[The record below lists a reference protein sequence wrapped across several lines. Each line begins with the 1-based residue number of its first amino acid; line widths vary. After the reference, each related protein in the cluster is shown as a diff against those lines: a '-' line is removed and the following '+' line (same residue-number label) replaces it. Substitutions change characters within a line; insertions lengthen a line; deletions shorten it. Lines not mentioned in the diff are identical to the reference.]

1 MGETTQLYSEQQL
14 LNMIVSDDVNG
25 LEVLFRNYYKQLWR
39 FAKEIVKNADA
50 AEDAVQDVFVKFW
63 EKRHQ
68 ININSS
74 LKAYLYTA
82 VRNTCFNQL
91 KADERNVWLEDT
103 LVSETMSAPKEDAAD
118 RMSGKELEKKIADA
132 IEFLPP
138 RCKLVFKLCRFEQ
151 KSYKEVAEIMDIS
164 VKTVD
169 NQMGKAL
176 MIMREQLSPYLNT
189 IYLLLINLFL

>member
-1 MGETTQLYSEQQL
+1 MRETTQLYSEQQL
-14 LNMIVSDDVNG
+14 LSMIVSDDVNG
-25 LEVLFRNYYKQLWR
+25 LEMLFRNYYKQLWR
-39 FAKEIVKNADA
+39 FAKEIVKNTDA

-68 ININSS
+68 ISINVS

-91 KADERNVWLEDT
+91 KADERNVWLDDT
-103 LVSETMSAPKEDAAD
+103 PVSETMIAPKQDAAD
-118 RMSGKELEKKIADA
+118 RILGKELEKKIALA
-132 IEFLPP
+132 IESLPP
-138 RCKLVFKLCRFEQ
+138 RCRLVFKLCRFEQ
-151 KSYKEVAEIMDIS
+151 KSYKEVAEMLDIS

-176 MIMREQLSPYLNT
+176 MMMREQLNPYLNT
-189 IYLLLINLFL
+189 IYLLLISLFF